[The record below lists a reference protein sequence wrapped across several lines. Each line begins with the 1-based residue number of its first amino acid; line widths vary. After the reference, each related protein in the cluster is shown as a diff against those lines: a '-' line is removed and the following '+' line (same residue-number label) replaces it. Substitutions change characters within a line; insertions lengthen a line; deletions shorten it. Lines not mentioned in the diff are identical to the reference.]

1 LDKVLVA
8 NRGEIALRVV
18 RACRALGLKTVAIYS
33 SADEHALH
41 VRQADEAVC
50 VGPPRAL
57 ESYLNVE
64 AILVAAE
71 RSGAD
76 AVHPGYGFLA
86 ENAQFAHACR
96 EAGLAFIG
104 PSAEAIEA
112 MGDKARARELAA
124 AAGTPT
130 VPGSTGTATLAE
142 ALELAE
148 GIGYPILVKA
158 AAGGGGRGIRIARDA
173 GELRTV
179 FEQAALEAGAAF
191 GDSSLYVERFLDPA
205 RHVEVQVLGDG
216 RGEVVHLY
224 ERECSLQ
231 RRRQKLIEES
241 PSPALDADTRAAMA
255 AAALRVAKAVDYE
268 SAGTVEF
275 LLDVA
280 TGSFYF
286 IEMNTRIQVEH
297 PVTEMV
303 TGVDLVQEQ
312 LRIARGEG
320 LSFGQ
325 DDVALRGAAIEVRVN
340 AEDPAQGF
348 MPSPGEI
355 TTFRPPGGDGV
366 RVDTAAYAGYRVPP
380 FYDSLIAKLIVWG
393 EDRAEAIA
401 RTEDALRSFHV
412 DGIATTIPFAL
423 ELLADPQVRA
433 GEYDVA
439 FVERRLAQSVRISS

>member
-18 RACRALGLKTVAIYS
+18 RACRALHLATVAVYS

-41 VRQADEAVC
+41 VREADEAIC
-50 VGPPRAL
+50 IGPPRAVD
-57 ESYLNVE
+57 SYLNVG
-64 AILVAAE
+64 AIVDAAL

-86 ENAQFAHACR
+86 ENAVFAHACR
-96 EAGLAFIG
+96 EAGLVFVG
-104 PSAEAIEA
+104 PSPDAIEV

-124 AAGTPT
+124 AAGAPT
-130 VPGSTGTATLAE
+130 IPGSAGAMTVEE
-142 ALELAE
+142 AFERAHE
-148 GIGYPILVKA
+148 IGYPVLLKA
-158 AAGGGGRGIRIARDA
+158 AAGGGGRGIRIAADPA
-173 GELRTV
+173 ELVSV
-179 FEQAALEAGAAF
+179 FQQAALEAAAAF
-191 GDSSLYVERFLDPA
+191 GDGSLYLEKFLDPA

-216 RGEVVHLY
+216 RGGLVHVL

-241 PSPALDADTRAAMA
+241 PSPALDDDTRAAMA
-255 AAALRVAKAVDYE
+255 AAALRIADAVDYE

-275 LLDVA
+275 LLGGDGA
-280 TGSFYF
+280 FYF

-303 TGVDLVQEQ
+303 AGVDLVQEQ
-312 LRIARGEG
+312 LRIAAGDG
-320 LSFGQ
+320 MSFRQ
-325 DDVALRGAAIEVRVN
+325 EDVALRGAAIEVRIN
-340 AEDPAQGF
+340 AEDPAQAF

-355 TTFRPPGGDGV
+355 TAFEPPGGEGV
-366 RVDTAAYAGYRVPP
+366 RVDTAAYTGYRVPP
-380 FYDSLIAKLIVWG
+380 FYDSLVAKLIVWG
-393 EDRAEAIA
+393 EDRAEALG
-401 RTEDALRSFHV
+401 RTADALRSFRV

-433 GEYDVA
+433 GDYDVA
-439 FVERRLAQSVRISS
+439 LVERRLAESVRIPP